1 MSDYVFRIG
10 QTVDYTRPSR
20 FIDAAPGPYEVVQ
33 RMPREGSEY
42 RYRIK
47 SLVEAHVRVA
57 NESDLSADSCASTAT
72 LLSS

>member
-1 MSDYVFRIG
+1 
-10 QTVDYTRPSR
+10 
-20 FIDAAPGPYEVVQ
+20 
-33 RMPREGSEY
+33 MPREGSEY

-57 NESDLSADSCASTAT
+57 NESDLSADSCPNTAT